1 MGDQLWNLNNKLES
15 ARIKEEELSKSLRL
29 QGMNLRNLMLEK
41 GQLEGINNVL
51 RAQVSKLE
59 ASLEEEQLQHKAQL
73 KTISKRALK
82 NIHRLEKVLNRTGL
96 NVEKLAPLPKNMI
109 MGIGGP
115 FIPYH
120 PDMRNLSG
128 REILEAGLDVN
139 LERFEKLRDVVIKLP
154 LASPIKRG
162 YISSHYGRRKDPF
175 NGRWAMHRGI
185 DFVAKYKSGVHAT
198 APGKVIRVGR
208 QGKYGRTVDIKHSF
222 GLVTRYAHLY
232 RYKVKVGQKV
242 SRGQVIGLLG
252 NSGRSTGPHVHYE
265 IRRHK
270 KFMNPRKFLRATRNV
285 Q

>member
-1 MGDQLWNLNNKLES
+1 
-15 ARIKEEELSKSLRL
+15 
-29 QGMNLRNLMLEK
+29 
-41 GQLEGINNVL
+41 
-51 RAQVSKLE
+51 
-59 ASLEEEQLQHKAQL
+59 
-73 KTISKRALK
+73 
-82 NIHRLEKVLNRTGL
+82 
-96 NVEKLAPLPKNMI
+96 

-120 PDMRNLSG
+120 PDMRDLGG
-128 REILEAGLDVN
+128 REILEVGLDVN

-162 YISSHYGRRKDPF
+162 YVSSHYGRRKDPF

-185 DFVAKYKSGVHAT
+185 DFVAKYKSAVHAT

-208 QGKYGRTVDIKHSF
+208 QGKYGRTVDVKHSF

-242 SRGQVIGLLG
+242 SRGQIIGLLG

>member
-1 MGDQLWNLNNKLES
+1 
-15 ARIKEEELSKSLRL
+15 
-29 QGMNLRNLMLEK
+29 
-41 GQLEGINNVL
+41 
-51 RAQVSKLE
+51 
-59 ASLEEEQLQHKAQL
+59 
-73 KTISKRALK
+73 
-82 NIHRLEKVLNRTGL
+82 
-96 NVEKLAPLPKNMI
+96 
-109 MGIGGP
+109 
-115 FIPYH
+115 
-120 PDMRNLSG
+120 
-128 REILEAGLDVN
+128 
-139 LERFEKLRDVVIKLP
+139 
-154 LASPIKRG
+154 
-162 YISSHYGRRKDPF
+162 
-175 NGRWAMHRGI
+175 MHRGI

-208 QGKYGRTVDIKHSF
+208 QGKYGRTVDIRHSF